1 MALFWRVVDIP
12 ESVPQDGGDPIVLW
26 KEGVVRV
33 DYAVYDDGAPAT
45 VLHSGNRQFPSET
58 TDQEMIAAIGAD
70 VSKLKAAFD
79 RRQGLLPSIGATF
92 PVE

>member
-12 ESVPQDGGDPIVLW
+12 ESVPQEGGDPIVLW

-33 DYAVYDDGAPAT
+33 DYEVYDDGAPAT
-45 VLHSGNRQFPSET
+45 VLHSGNRQFPSEAT
-58 TDQEMIAAIGAD
+58 NQEMIDAISAD
-70 VSKLKAAFD
+70 ISKLKTAFD
-79 RRQGLLPSIGATF
+79 RRQGLLSAVGASF